1 MTPKGCRL
9 EFRDLVMDTPYHKWA
24 SLNLGCPGRYELL
37 YSIILCIYIYRDNMT
52 FSVENCIYSH
62 GSIILPVTVD
72 DDGLVAGLSLK
83 R

>member
-1 MTPKGCRL
+1 
-9 EFRDLVMDTPYHKWA
+9 
-24 SLNLGCPGRYELL
+24 
-37 YSIILCIYIYRDNMT
+37 MT